1 MFAEYSSG
9 MTRSDWENFQV
20 AFPNVVSESFED
32 ETVVVNLVSGTYFT
46 LKDTAA
52 FIWNG
57 IESKVDFREI
67 VSLLSGDVDDQ
78 EIGVFIQQLRDY
90 GLINPL
96 EGPTTAGDPSWRDS
110 ALRIEYSTPILSVY
124 SDLQDILLL
133 DPVHD
138 VDSAGWPV
146 SDTGH

>member
-1 MFAEYSSG
+1 MVTDYSSH
-9 MTRSDWENFQV
+9 MSKTEWENFQV

-46 LKDTAA
+46 LKDAAA
-52 FIWNG
+52 FIWKG
-57 IESKVDFREI
+57 IDSKVELGVIVDSFDGEPNEVEIQSFIEQLKDFGLI
-67 VSLLSGDVDDQ
+67 TSLSGLSGGTSWKDSDNRSQYAPPV
-78 EIGVFIQQLRDY
+78 
-90 GLINPL
+90 IN
-96 EGPTTAGDPSWRDS
+96 
-110 ALRIEYSTPILSVY
+110 VY

-146 SDTGH
+146 TDAGN